1 MVRLTPVRHASIRG
15 IRKVLQLLSL
25 TRWFPQGKSL
35 TELSFQATWARQF
48 RRERAKALEYWR
60 RYRYFDEILMLIQPG
75 QKRILDVGCGISTVL
90 HFLDGERVGIDPLAE
105 WYKQLYAY
113 PDGIQIRRAAGE
125 RIPFPDAS
133 FDVVFCSNALDH
145 TTDPA
150 ATVAEIYRVLKPS
163 GYFVLT
169 VEIFTHPG
177 PRDAGHPHSFRRDDV
192 VRLLGE
198 RFEIC
203 FRKESEW
210 IGLQNYTLGRTRHH
224 RTNELVVVA
233 AKDRAAASPVRTA
246 RFASRSYDR
255 VS

>member
-90 HFLDGERVGIDPLAE
+90 HFLDGERVGIDPL
-105 WYKQLYAY
+105 
-113 PDGIQIRRAAGE
+113 
-125 RIPFPDAS
+125 
-133 FDVVFCSNALDH
+133 V
-145 TTDPA
+145 
-150 ATVAEIYRVLKPS
+150 
-163 GYFVLT
+163 
-169 VEIFTHPG
+169 THPG